1 VDGIYYYYYCD
12 CLEQRSRNSFLVMNC
27 SRGLFQKTKKKKL
40 VYLPCDRAFVDFHQ
54 LCEASSADF
63 KVAVILDGDNVFGAI

>member
-1 VDGIYYYYYCD
+1 MDY
-12 CLEQRSRNSFLVMNC
+12 

-63 KVAVILDGDNVFGAI
+63 KVAVILDGDNVFGAV